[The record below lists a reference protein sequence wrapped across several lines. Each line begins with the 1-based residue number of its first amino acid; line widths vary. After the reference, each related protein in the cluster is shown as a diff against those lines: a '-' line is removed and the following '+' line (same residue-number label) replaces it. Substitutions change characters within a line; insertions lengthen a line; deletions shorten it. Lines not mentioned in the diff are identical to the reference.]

1 MLLSVAPRTLGRRR
15 GAAPSSA
22 TARRIGLVGTV
33 VPATI
38 AAVAPPVSAARCE
51 SATTP
56 PPPPT
61 SASGLDLPDREV
73 GALVDDLDRAV
84 TQQLRILLECGKH
97 RSLPPAACKSH
108 AHPRAQQQCD
118 PHDPGTMCRQPL
130 RNLPG
135 TYPGVRSARQG
146 STLSANSRYAKP
158 LARPVNLSTGIVI
171 ALISPQSTKRA
182 CTCGAR
188 GDARAQ

>member
-56 PPPPT
+56 PPP
-61 SASGLDLPDREV
+61 AHVREWA
-73 GALVDDLDRAV
+73 G
-84 TQQLRILLECGKH
+84 
-97 RSLPPAACKSH
+97 
-108 AHPRAQQQCD
+108 
-118 PHDPGTMCRQPL
+118 
-130 RNLPG
+130 
-135 TYPGVRSARQG
+135 
-146 STLSANSRYAKP
+146 
-158 LARPVNLSTGIVI
+158 LARSGGLC
-171 ALISPQSTKRA
+171 A
-182 CTCGAR
+182 C
-188 GDARAQ
+188 